1 LPNQPLNVTV
11 RASKKGEVVLLMRKL
26 GKLGPRLAEDPQD
39 AAATVDAAD

>member
-11 RASKKGEVVLLMRKL
+11 RASKKGEVLLMRKL